1 MTNRE
6 TIELLKKSLEDP
18 YSSKISTCVE
28 IPDEATNGDILIAL
42 FPTLNILQ
50 LQCGV
55 LLETNSNNWWNAP
68 YREE

>member
-6 TIELLKKSLEDP
+6 TREFLKKSIEDP

-28 IPDEATNGDILIAL
+28 IPHKATNGDVLTAL

-55 LLETNSNNWWNAP
+55 LLEINSNKWWNAP
-68 YREE
+68 YRKE